1 MTVTRTGEKLGTNTP
16 IESQIVPIS
25 ETSRPGKNIGR
36 LSLLGFLK
44 KSKQVLVGR
53 GLMFQGLTA
62 QHNVSE
68 LRTIVQKPPKNVQ
81 LHRVSPFQPMLATRI
96 RNVAR

>member
-1 MTVTRTGEKLGTNTP
+1 MTVTRTGEKVGTNTTM
-16 IESQIVPIS
+16 ESHIAPIS
-25 ETSRPGKNIGR
+25 ETSRPGKDIGA
-36 LSLLGFLK
+36 LSLLGFLE

-53 GLMFQGLTA
+53 GLIFQGLTA
-62 QHNVSE
+62 QHNISE

-81 LHRVSPFQPMLATRI
+81 LYRVSPFQPMLVTRI